1 VAAKRLIKTD
11 CAGAARTVS
20 LYKLILRYN
29 VLITK
34 NSHNMTKLTFP
45 KLAIKWLAAFAM
57 VVALAA
63 TAQAQRIA
71 YVDVNLVL
79 ESIQEYQNAQ
89 TELDRVAAGW
99 RQEIAQEYDKIK
111 AMYNRYQAEQVLL
124 SDEARKQREEEIMN
138 KEQAVREMQKEK
150 FGPEGELFK
159 KRQELVKPIQDKV
172 YAAIELYASD
182 RGYDFIFDKG
192 GAAGIL
198 YANTRYDV
206 TADVLERLKK

>member
-1 VAAKRLIKTD
+1 
-11 CAGAARTVS
+11 
-20 LYKLILRYN
+20 
-29 VLITK
+29 
-34 NSHNMTKLTFP
+34 MTKLIFP
-45 KLAIKWLAAFAM
+45 TLAIKCLAAFAM
-57 VVALAA
+57 VVALTA

-89 TELDRVAAGW
+89 KELDRVAAGW
-99 RQEIAQEYDKIK
+99 RSEIAQEYDKIK

-124 SDEARKQREEEIMN
+124 SDDARKQREEEIMN

-172 YAAIELYASD
+172 YAAIEEYASD

-206 TADVLERLKK
+206 TADVLQRLKK